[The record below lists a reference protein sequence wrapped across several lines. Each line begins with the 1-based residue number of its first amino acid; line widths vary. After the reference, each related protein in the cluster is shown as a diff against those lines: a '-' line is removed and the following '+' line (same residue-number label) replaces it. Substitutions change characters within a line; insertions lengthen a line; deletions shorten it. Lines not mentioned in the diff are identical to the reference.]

1 MTRPPH
7 ARDPLGT
14 VLVFVAFLATVVAPA
29 AATVTVSNTATV
41 FAAKSPVYTLSILHN
56 GFAVTLRR
64 GEDIIL
70 QSTSKE
76 DALANLGFTA
86 AGVPQHV
93 TKLLSFQESKGVVWL
108 EYETSLTGVTARVE
122 IRPEDDRIR
131 FRTWLLNSDTAF
143 APSFRCKLAVGAWY
157 GGGFQGYRDRQTFP
171 LNHANITPRLFFAQ
185 GASQGTP
192 IWYSTRGVAIWIR
205 TPHDFSYSIA
215 VPEGQKDGLLNVEM
229 PGVSSLAYDIL
240 IAPDVREVLRRINRE
255 IGFAHSVP
263 PADYLRLP
271 IYTTWVEF
279 KTSVSQQ
286 KVVDFAH
293 EIRRNQLPA
302 GAIEID
308 DKWEDGYG
316 NMRFDSSKF
325 PDPRAM
331 NDELHR
337 FGFRVTLWIHPFV
350 NVGTDSFEDPAVRRF
365 LMKDLSGSP
374 GLIHWWQG
382 DAAVWDLTNTAAASE
397 FRRRLGELQKY
408 GFDGF
413 KFDGGD
419 VNLVPLDMVPSQP
432 ATSTGIPD
440 VYNKEAT
447 AHFPWSE
454 ARVGIYSQSLGIVQR
469 LIDKNSVWGPENGL
483 ASVLPEALTASM
495 RGFVY
500 VMPDMV
506 GGNQYDSDKIDGE
519 LLVRWAQASALMP
532 LLQFSLGPWHIDEET
547 TRLCRE
553 ASALHLKFAPYIE
566 TLAEAVPSSGEPILR
581 PVWYNFPMERD
592 AENVM
597 DEFMV
602 GDAVLVAPVLVQG
615 QVRRD
620 IYLPA
625 GEWREYKT
633 GKVLEG
639 GRWVRDYAAPL
650 NTLPIF
656 VDVKAT
662 GLGQLLGGRESSAKD
677 PLPQVR

>member
-1 MTRPPH
+1 
-7 ARDPLGT
+7 
-14 VLVFVAFLATVVAPA
+14 
-29 AATVTVSNTATV
+29 
-41 FAAKSPVYTLSILHN
+41 
-56 GFAVTLRR
+56 
-64 GEDIIL
+64 
-70 QSTSKE
+70 
-76 DALANLGFTA
+76 
-86 AGVPQHV
+86 
-93 TKLLSFQESKGVVWL
+93 
-108 EYETSLTGVTARVE
+108 
-122 IRPEDDRIR
+122 
-131 FRTWLLNSDTAF
+131 
-143 APSFRCKLAVGAWY
+143 
-157 GGGFQGYRDRQTFP
+157 
-171 LNHANITPRLFFAQ
+171 
-185 GASQGTP
+185 
-192 IWYSTRGVAIWIR
+192 
-205 TPHDFSYSIA
+205 
-215 VPEGQKDGLLNVEM
+215 
-229 PGVSSLAYDIL
+229 
-240 IAPDVREVLRRINRE
+240 
-255 IGFAHSVP
+255 
-263 PADYLRLP
+263 
-271 IYTTWVEF
+271 
-279 KTSVSQQ
+279 
-286 KVVDFAH
+286 
-293 EIRRNQLPA
+293 
-302 GAIEID
+302 
-308 DKWEDGYG
+308 
-316 NMRFDSSKF
+316 
-325 PDPRAM
+325 
-331 NDELHR
+331 
-337 FGFRVTLWIHPFV
+337 
-350 NVGTDSFEDPAVRRF
+350 
-365 LMKDLSGSP
+365 
-374 GLIHWWQG
+374 
-382 DAAVWDLTNTAAASE
+382 
-397 FRRRLGELQKY
+397 
-408 GFDGF
+408 
-413 KFDGGD
+413 
-419 VNLVPLDMVPSQP
+419 
-432 ATSTGIPD
+432 
-440 VYNKEAT
+440 
-447 AHFPWSE
+447 
-454 ARVGIYSQSLGIVQR
+454 VQR

-662 GLGQLLGGRESSAKD
+662 GLGRLLGGGESSAKD
-677 PLPQVR
+677 PLPQVE